1 MFLFGCIIER
11 LHICKVLVKIVGCA
25 LKCSSLTSLTVVSHA
40 PWTHAV
46 LLRVFAL
53 HVLVMFALHLF
64 GAHEERF
71 ADDFVLDAD
80 CVS

>member
-1 MFLFGCIIER
+1 MNCVSQNSGLY
-11 LHICKVLVKIVGCA
+11 
-25 LKCSSLTSLTVVSHA
+25 SQMQQLTSLTIVSH
-40 PWTHAV
+40 PPCTHTV
-46 LLRVFAL
+46 LLHVFAL
-53 HVLVMFALHLF
+53 HVLVMCALHVF